1 MMSMALRTK
10 AKDHSS
16 KRYTLIGRIFGKR
29 VAFLDDTKLKIA
41 AIDTRRQKLEI
52 KLHSLAKVS
61 TVLTMRIA
69 QVVSL
74 AKIVDR

>member
-1 MMSMALRTK
+1 MAALETN
-10 AKDHSS
+10 
-16 KRYTLIGRIFGKR
+16 
-29 VAFLDDTKLKIA
+29 
-41 AIDTRRQKLEI
+41 RQELEV